1 MFKGNSRRLVTPDDQ
16 VLLKNVSHA
25 RDIVNRLVG
34 TSGTMSRV
42 EEDSDEEGGT
52 RNPLVP
58 REEKE
63 KKKKKKKKSSRKE
76 RERGEEEEQLEE
88 RE

>member
-1 MFKGNSRRLVTPDDQ
+1 

-42 EEDSDEEGGT
+42 EEDSDEEGT
-52 RNPLVP
+52 MNPLVP

-63 KKKKKKKKSSRKE
+63 KKKKKKSKKSSK
-76 RERGEEEEQLEE
+76 REKDRDEDD
-88 RE
+88 R